1 MSKQKSKKQLKKQKL
16 RERSLRKDRKSINEK
31 RRLKC
36 ADRQIRRIAPL
47 PEFEIDT
54 DDAVADIEAMV
65 LGGIKAFKGRYAR
78 LVNET
83 TLSILADHYRFGWT
97 DLVNSQAADIT
108 DLTREQV
115 ERSCARWVESELGNG
130 ILRSAPSH
138 LVRRSL
144 PTSCFALS
152 LFTRHAVLQLADRIV
167 PDWKL
172 HYLAQLYVFGFFY
185 ECVYFE
191 EATLYSGQPAIVIY
205 NSCLRAGEALRKFMR
220 ELLDVKTDNELKD
233 HYYVVGYCPLLF
245 DGSLAIA
252 KTFLTPGYRQ
262 TPERAT
268 MKKSGRIALMR
279 DVEMASDDGIN
290 VVTASTCEK
299 TRAAIRWF
307 HEHGVEQVKK
317 LDHEVFRD
325 MSGPFGWE
333 AQSAMDLT
341 SPTQPS

>member
-1 MSKQKSKKQLKKQKL
+1 MDTISTAHGMVFQSPHRPTIEISGKS
-16 RERSLRKDRKSINEK
+16 
-31 RRLKC
+31 RR
-36 ADRQIRRIAPL
+36 
-47 PEFEIDT
+47 
-54 DDAVADIEAMV
+54 VV
-65 LGGIKAFKGRYAR
+65 
-78 LVNET
+78 
-83 TLSILADHYRFGWT
+83 
-97 DLVNSQAADIT
+97 
-108 DLTREQV
+108 
-115 ERSCARWVESELGNG
+115 
-130 ILRSAPSH
+130 
-138 LVRRSL
+138 
-144 PTSCFALS
+144 
-152 LFTRHAVLQLADRIV
+152 FTRHAVLQLADRIV